1 MGQIQITMSSQP
13 DLINMSDRQY
23 VGRNPESFER
33 ENPLTGIKSMV
44 KIPGIPFVRVEPLG
58 TNKFKP
64 YFNAK
69 KKRHQEHEDTRL
81 YCTAH
86 S

>member
-1 MGQIQITMSSQP
+1 MGQIQITMNSQP

-23 VGRNPESFER
+23 VGRNPEWFER

-58 TNKFKP
+58 KNKFKP
-64 YFNAK
+64 YFNPA
-69 KKRHQEHEDTRL
+69 KKRHQGYEDTL
-81 YCTAH
+81 LQCTAH
-86 S
+86 G